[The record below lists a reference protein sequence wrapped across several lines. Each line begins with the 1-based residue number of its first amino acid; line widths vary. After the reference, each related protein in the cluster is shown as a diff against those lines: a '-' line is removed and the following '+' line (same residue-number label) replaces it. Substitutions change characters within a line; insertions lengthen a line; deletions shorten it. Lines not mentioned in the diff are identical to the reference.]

1 MPTSRRTVI
10 KSIATAAV
18 AAPLAAQQHV
28 HPAAGE
34 LLQIAAAP
42 GPYTPKFFSE
52 AELEAVRLL
61 VDLII
66 PRTDTPG
73 AADAGVH
80 RMIDTDVSRRQPLQ
94 KQWRDALAWL
104 NAEAQRSAGKSFEG
118 ATKEQQ
124 TAILTAASSSTTA
137 PGWPHFTLAKSA
149 TVDSY
154 YGTRQGLQTELGWNA
169 NTFLP
174 EFKGCTHKEHQG

>member
-1 MPTSRRTVI
+1 MSTSRRNVI
-10 KSIATAAV
+10 KSIAAAAV
-18 AAPLAAQQHV
+18 TAPLAAQHV
-28 HPAAGE
+28 HPASE
-34 LLQIAAAP
+34 LLQIATAQS
-42 GPYTPKFFSE
+42 PYTPKFFTP
-52 AELEAVRLL
+52 AQLETVRLL

-80 RMIDTDVSRRQPLQ
+80 RMIDTDASGKRGMQQP
-94 KQWRDALAWL
+94 WRDALAWL
-104 NAEAQRSAGKSFEG
+104 DAEAQRSAGKPFG
-118 ATKEQQ
+118 GITQEQQ
-124 TAILTAASSSTTA
+124 IAILTAASASTTA

-149 TVDSY
+149 TVDAY
-154 YGTRQGLQTELGWNA
+154 YGTRQGLQAELGWNA

>member
-1 MPTSRRTVI
+1 MPTSRRNVI

-18 AAPLAAQQHV
+18 AAPLAAQHV
-28 HPAAGE
+28 HPSGSD
-34 LLQIAAAP
+34 LLQIAAAAS
-42 GPYTPKFFSE
+42 PYTAKFFTD
-52 AELEAVRLL
+52 AQLETVRLL

-80 RMIDTDVSRRQPLQ
+80 RMIDTDLSRRQNLQ
-94 KQWRDALAWL
+94 QPWRDVLAWL
-104 NAEAQRSAGKSFEG
+104 DAEAQRSAGKSFEG
-118 ATKEQQ
+118 ASKEQQ

-149 TVDSY
+149 TVDAY